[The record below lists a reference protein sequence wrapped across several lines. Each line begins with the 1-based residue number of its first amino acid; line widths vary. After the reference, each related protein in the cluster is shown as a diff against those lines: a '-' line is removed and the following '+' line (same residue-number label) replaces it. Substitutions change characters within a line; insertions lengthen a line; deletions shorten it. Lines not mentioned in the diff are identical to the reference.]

1 MDAADEEPRP
11 GREALDTLR
20 AAFPSE
26 WREAPLGWD
35 GVAAW
40 ETANG
45 VVLPEPYRSFVAEI
59 ANGSALGPAED
70 GGLLP
75 LDWLP
80 PSWPDLGDRNV
91 TAPFPLEA
99 AWAWEYEED
108 AEGDIEERS
117 NAVYNHGSIILGAE
131 DGPMYWLLV
140 VTGPQRGKIWLV
152 ADVGAHPYPGPDA
165 AGFLE
170 WVQRWQAGGTWWD

>member
-1 MDAADEEPRP
+1 MKGLSGVADTCGAMDAADEEPRP

-75 LDWLP
+75 LGWLP
-80 PSWPDLGDRNV
+80 PSWPDLD
-91 TAPFPLEA
+91 
-99 AWAWEYEED
+99 
-108 AEGDIEERS
+108 
-117 NAVYNHGSIILGAE
+117 
-131 DGPMYWLLV
+131 
-140 VTGPQRGKIWLV
+140 
-152 ADVGAHPYPGPDA
+152 PGPDA